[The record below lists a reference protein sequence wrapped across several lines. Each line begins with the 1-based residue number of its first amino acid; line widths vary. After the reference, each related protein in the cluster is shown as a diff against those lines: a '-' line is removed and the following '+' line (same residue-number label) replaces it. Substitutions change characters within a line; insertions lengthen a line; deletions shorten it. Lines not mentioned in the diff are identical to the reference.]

1 MNLNNR
7 YAYFFIL
14 PAFLYLAIWLFFPI
28 LNNFYL
34 SLLDAETARSRDY
47 FFVGLD
53 NYKELFQDKIFW
65 RALSHN
71 IIWVILSILIPLVL
85 GLVLAAMLY
94 NMRSRLFYASI
105 FFIPHTFALIITAIV
120 WRWMYHPKY
129 GLINQTLDNLGL
141 GYFKMHWLGDENVAL
156 IAVNMMGSWSYY
168 GFCVLIFLAGLQN
181 IDPTLNDAAKI
192 DGAGPI
198 QRFFKITIPLLRNTF
213 MFLIIWTIIGSMRFF
228 DLIFV
233 ATNGTPNLATD
244 ITGLYI
250 YRLIMQQGRVTYAG
264 SISVILTIII
274 LIMSIYVIRNLMR
287 ENE

>member
-1 MNLNNR
+1 MTLNNKT
-7 YAYFFIL
+7 AYLFIL
-14 PAFLYLAIWLFFPI
+14 PGFLYLAIWLFFPI

-129 GLINQTLDNLGL
+129 GLINQTLDNIGL
-141 GYFKMHWLGDENVAL
+141 GYFKMHWLGDENIAL

>member
-1 MNLNNR
+1 MKLNNR

-14 PAFLYLAIWLFFPI
+14 PAFLYLSVWLFFPI

-129 GLINQTLDNLGL
+129 GLINQTLENIGL

-274 LIMSIYVIRNLMR
+274 LTMSIFVIRNLMR

>member
-1 MNLNNR
+1 MKLNNKT
-7 YAYFFIL
+7 AYFFIF

-71 IIWVILSILIPLVL
+71 IIWVILSILIPLVI
-85 GLVLAAMLY
+85 GLILAAMLY

-141 GYFKMHWLGDENVAL
+141 GYFKMHWLGDENIAL

-274 LIMSIYVIRNLMR
+274 LIMSIYVIKNLMR

>member
-1 MNLNNR
+1 MKLNNNT
-7 YAYFFIL
+7 AYFFIL
-14 PAFLYLAIWLFFPI
+14 PGFLYLSIWLFFPI

-141 GYFKMHWLGDENVAL
+141 GYFKMHWLGDENIAL

-274 LIMSIYVIRNLMR
+274 LFMSIYVIKNLMR

>member
-1 MNLNNR
+1 MKLNNNT
-7 YAYFFIL
+7 AYFFIL
-14 PAFLYLAIWLFFPI
+14 PGFLYLSIWLFFPI

-274 LIMSIYVIRNLMR
+274 LTMSIFVIRNLMR

>member
-14 PAFLYLAIWLFFPI
+14 PGFLYLSVWLFFPI

-71 IIWVILSILIPLVL
+71 IIWVILSILIPLIL

-274 LIMSIYVIRNLMR
+274 LTMSIFVIRNLMR

>member
-1 MNLNNR
+1 
-7 YAYFFIL
+7 
-14 PAFLYLAIWLFFPI
+14 
-28 LNNFYL
+28 
-34 SLLDAETARSRDY
+34 
-47 FFVGLD
+47 
-53 NYKELFQDKIFW
+53 
-65 RALSHN
+65 
-71 IIWVILSILIPLVL
+71 
-85 GLVLAAMLY
+85 MLY

-274 LIMSIYVIRNLMR
+274 LTMSIFVIRNLMR

>member
-1 MNLNNR
+1 M
-7 YAYFFIL
+7 
-14 PAFLYLAIWLFFPI
+14 
-28 LNNFYL
+28 
-34 SLLDAETARSRDY
+34 
-47 FFVGLD
+47 
-53 NYKELFQDKIFW
+53 KDKIFW
-65 RALSHN
+65 RALLHN
-71 IIWVILSILIPLVL
+71 IIWVILSIFFPLVI
-85 GLVLAAMLY
+85 GLILAAILY

-129 GLINQTLDNLGL
+129 GLINQTLDYLGL
-141 GYFKMHWLGDENVAL
+141 GFFKMHWLGSENTAL
-156 IAVNMMGSWSYY
+156 VAVNMMGSWSYY

-198 QRFFKITIPLLRNTF
+198 QRFFKITVPLLKNTF
-213 MFLIIWTIIGSMRFF
+213 MFLVIWTIIGSMRFF

-264 SISVILTIII
+264 TISVILTLFI
-274 LIMSIYVIRNLMR
+274 LSMSFFVIKNLMK
-287 ENE
+287 END

>member
-1 MNLNNR
+1 MKLNNR

-14 PAFLYLAIWLFFPI
+14 PAFLYLSVWLFFPI

-129 GLINQTLDNLGL
+129 GLINQTLDNIGL

-274 LIMSIYVIRNLMR
+274 LTMSIFVIRNLMR

>member
-7 YAYFFIL
+7 NAYFFIL
-14 PAFLYLAIWLFFPI
+14 PGFLYLSVWLFFPI

-274 LIMSIYVIRNLMR
+274 LVMSIFVIRNLMR

>member
-1 MNLNNR
+1 MTLLNKN
-7 YAYFFIL
+7 AYFFLL
-14 PAFLYLAIWLFFPI
+14 PAIIDLAIWLFFPL
-28 LNNFYL
+28 LNNTYL
-34 SLLDAETARSRDY
+34 SLLNAETARSRDY

-53 NYKELFQDKIFW
+53 NYAELIKDKIFW
-65 RALSHN
+65 RALLHN
-71 IIWVILSILIPLVL
+71 IIWVILSIFFPLVI
-85 GLVLAAMLY
+85 GLILAAILY

-129 GLINQTLDNLGL
+129 GLINQTLDYLGL
-141 GYFKMHWLGDENVAL
+141 GFFKMHWLGSENTAL
-156 IAVNMMGSWSYY
+156 VAVNMMGSWSYY

-198 QRFFKITIPLLRNTF
+198 QRFFKITVPLLKNTF
-213 MFLIIWTIIGSMRFF
+213 MFLVIWTIIGSMRFF

-264 SISVILTIII
+264 TISVILTLFI
-274 LIMSIYVIRNLMR
+274 LSMSFFVIKNLMK
-287 ENE
+287 END

>member
-1 MNLNNR
+1 MTNLNKN
-7 YAYFFIL
+7 AYYFLF
-14 PAFLYLAIWLFFPI
+14 PALIYLAIWLFYPLF
-28 LNNFYL
+28 NNAYL

-53 NYKELFQDKIFW
+53 NYSELIRDQIFW
-65 RALSHN
+65 RALLHN
-71 IIWVILSILIPLVL
+71 IIWVVLSIFIPLL
-85 GLVLAAMLY
+85 IGLILAAMLY

-120 WRWMYHPKY
+120 WRWIYHPKY

-141 GYFKMHWLGDENVAL
+141 GFFKMHWLGDENIAL
-156 IAVNMMGSWSYY
+156 VAVNMMGSWSYY

-198 QRFFKITIPLLRNTF
+198 QRFFKITVPLLKNTF
-213 MFLIIWTIIGSMRFF
+213 MFLVVWTIIGSMRFF

-264 SISVILTIII
+264 TISVILTLFI
-274 LIMSIYVIRNLMR
+274 LAMSFFVIKNLMR

>member
-274 LIMSIYVIRNLMR
+274 LVMSIFVIRNLMR

>member
-1 MNLNNR
+1 MTSLNKN
-7 YAYFFIL
+7 AYYFLF
-14 PAFLYLAIWLFFPI
+14 PALIYLAIWLFYPLF
-28 LNNFYL
+28 NNAYL

-53 NYKELFQDKIFW
+53 NYSELIRDQIFW
-65 RALSHN
+65 RALLHN
-71 IIWVILSILIPLVL
+71 IIWVILSIFIPLL
-85 GLVLAAMLY
+85 IGLILAAILY

-120 WRWMYHPKY
+120 WRWIYHPKY

-141 GYFKMHWLGDENVAL
+141 GSFKMHWLGNENIAL
-156 IAVNMMGSWSYY
+156 VAVNMMGSWSYY

-198 QRFFKITIPLLRNTF
+198 QRFFKITVPLLKNTF
-213 MFLIIWTIIGSMRFF
+213 MFLVVWTIIGSMRFF

-264 SISVILTIII
+264 TISVILTLFI
-274 LIMSIYVIRNLMR
+274 LAMSFFVIKNLMR

>member
-1 MNLNNR
+1 MKKLNNN
-7 YAYFFIL
+7 AYFFL
-14 PAFLYLAIWLFFPI
+14 FPAFIYLAIWLFYPLF
-28 LNNFYL
+28 NNAYL

-53 NYKELFQDKIFW
+53 NYAELVSDKIFW
-65 RALSHN
+65 RALLHN
-71 IIWVILSILIPLVL
+71 LIWVILSIFIPLII
-85 GLVLAAMLY
+85 GLILAAMLY
-94 NMRSRLFYASI
+94 NKKSRLFYASI

-120 WRWMYHPKY
+120 WRWIYHPKY

-141 GYFKMHWLGDENVAL
+141 GYFKMHWLGNENVAL

-198 QRFFKITIPLLRNTF
+198 QRFFKITIPLLKNTF
-213 MFLIIWTIIGSMRFF
+213 MFLVVWTIIGSMRFF

-233 ATNGTPNLATD
+233 ATNGTPNLSTD

-264 SISVILTIII
+264 TISVILTLII
-274 LIMSIYVIRNLMR
+274 LAMSFFVIKNLMR

>member
-1 MNLNNR
+1 MTLLNKN
-7 YAYFFIL
+7 AYFFLL
-14 PAFLYLAIWLFFPI
+14 PAIIYLAIWLFFPL
-28 LNNFYL
+28 LNNTYL
-34 SLLDAETARSRDY
+34 SLLNAETARSRDY

-53 NYKELFQDKIFW
+53 NYAELMKDKIFW
-65 RALSHN
+65 RALLHN
-71 IIWVILSILIPLVL
+71 IIWVILSIFFPLVI
-85 GLVLAAMLY
+85 GLILAAILY

-141 GYFKMHWLGDENVAL
+141 GFFKMHWLGNENTAL
-156 IAVNMMGSWSYY
+156 VAVNMMGSWSYY

-198 QRFFKITIPLLRNTF
+198 QRFFKITVPLLKNTF
-213 MFLIIWTIIGSMRFF
+213 MFLVIWTIIGSMRFF

-264 SISVILTIII
+264 TISVILTLFI
-274 LIMSIYVIRNLMR
+274 LSMSFFVIKNLMK
-287 ENE
+287 END

>member
-1 MNLNNR
+1 MTNLNKN
-7 YAYFFIL
+7 AYYFLF
-14 PAFLYLAIWLFFPI
+14 PALIYLTIWLFYPLF
-28 LNNFYL
+28 NNAYL

-53 NYKELFQDKIFW
+53 NYSELIRDQIFW
-65 RALSHN
+65 RALLHN
-71 IIWVILSILIPLVL
+71 IIWVVLSIFIPLL
-85 GLVLAAMLY
+85 IGLILAAMLY

-120 WRWMYHPKY
+120 WRWIYHPKY

-141 GYFKMHWLGDENVAL
+141 GSFKMHWLGNENIAL
-156 IAVNMMGSWSYY
+156 VAVNMMGSWSYY

-198 QRFFKITIPLLRNTF
+198 QRFFKITVPLLKNTF
-213 MFLIIWTIIGSMRFF
+213 MFLVVWTIIGSMRFF

-233 ATNGTPNLATD
+233 ATNGTPNLSTD

-264 SISVILTIII
+264 TISVILTLFI
-274 LIMSIYVIRNLMR
+274 LAMSFFVIKNLMR

>member
-14 PAFLYLAIWLFFPI
+14 PGFLYLSVWLFFPI

-71 IIWVILSILIPLVL
+71 IIWVILSILIPLIL

-233 ATNGTPNLATD
+233 ATNGTPNLSTD

-274 LIMSIYVIRNLMR
+274 LFMSIFVIRNLMR

>member
-1 MNLNNR
+1 MKLNNNT
-7 YAYFFIL
+7 AYFFIL
-14 PAFLYLAIWLFFPI
+14 PGFLYLAVWLFFPI

-141 GYFKMHWLGDENVAL
+141 GYFKMHWLGDENIAL

-274 LIMSIYVIRNLMR
+274 LTMSIFVIRNLMR

>member
-1 MNLNNR
+1 MKLNNNT
-7 YAYFFIL
+7 AYFFIL
-14 PAFLYLAIWLFFPI
+14 PAFLYLAVWLFFPI

-274 LIMSIYVIRNLMR
+274 LFMSIYVIKNLMR

>member
-1 MNLNNR
+1 MDILNKN
-7 YAYFFIL
+7 AYLFLF
-14 PAFLYLAIWLFFPI
+14 PAIIYLAIWLFYPLF
-28 LNNFYL
+28 NNAYL

-53 NYKELFQDKIFW
+53 NYSELIRDQIFW
-65 RALSHN
+65 RALLHN
-71 IIWVILSILIPLVL
+71 IIWVVLSIFIPLL
-85 GLVLAAMLY
+85 IGLILAAMLY

-120 WRWMYHPKY
+120 WRWIYHPKY

-141 GYFKMHWLGDENVAL
+141 GSFKMHWLGNENIAL
-156 IAVNMMGSWSYY
+156 VAVNMMGSWSYY

-198 QRFFKITIPLLRNTF
+198 QRFFKITVPLLKNTF
-213 MFLIIWTIIGSMRFF
+213 MFLVVWTIIGSMRFF

-233 ATNGTPNLATD
+233 ATNGTPNLSTD

-264 SISVILTIII
+264 TISVILTLFI
-274 LIMSIYVIRNLMR
+274 LAMSFFVIKNLMR

>member
-1 MNLNNR
+1 MNIFKKN
-7 YAYFFIL
+7 AYFFLFPGLI
-14 PAFLYLAIWLFFPI
+14 YLSVWLFYPI

-34 SLLDAETARSRDY
+34 STLDAETARSRDY
-47 FFVGLD
+47 FFVGLS
-53 NYKELFQDKIFW
+53 NYKELFYDQIFW

-71 IIWVILSILIPLVL
+71 LIWVILSIFIPVVVGLI
-85 GLVLAAMLY
+85 LAAMLY

-120 WRWMYHPKY
+120 WRWIYHPKY
-129 GLINQTLDNLGL
+129 GLVNQTLDNIGL
-141 GYFKMHWLGDENVAL
+141 GFMKMHWLGDENVAL

-198 QRFFKITIPLLRNTF
+198 QRFFKITIPLLKNTF
-213 MFLIIWTIIGSMRFF
+213 MFLIVWTIIGSMRFF

-233 ATNGTPNLATD
+233 ATNGTPHYSTD

-264 SISVILTIII
+264 AISVILTLMI
-274 LIMSIYVIRNLMR
+274 LSMSVFVIRNLMR
-287 ENE
+287 END

>member
-1 MNLNNR
+1 MKLNNKT
-7 YAYFFIL
+7 AYFFIL
-14 PAFLYLAIWLFFPI
+14 PGFLYLAIWLFFPI

-71 IIWVILSILIPLVL
+71 IIWVILSILIPLVI

-129 GLINQTLDNLGL
+129 GLINQTLENIGL
-141 GYFKMHWLGDENVAL
+141 GYFKMHWLGDENIAL

-274 LIMSIYVIRNLMR
+274 LIMSIYVIRNIMR

>member
-7 YAYFFIL
+7 NAYFFIL
-14 PAFLYLAIWLFFPI
+14 PGFLYLSVWLFFPI

-274 LIMSIYVIRNLMR
+274 LTMSIFVIRNLMR

>member
-1 MNLNNR
+1 MDILNKN
-7 YAYFFIL
+7 AYLFWF
-14 PAFLYLAIWLFFPI
+14 PAIIYLAIWLFFPL
-28 LNNFYL
+28 LNNTYL

-53 NYKELFQDKIFW
+53 NYSELIRDQIFW
-65 RALSHN
+65 RALLHN
-71 IIWVILSILIPLVL
+71 IIWVVLSIFIPLL
-85 GLVLAAMLY
+85 IGLILAAMLY

-120 WRWMYHPKY
+120 WRWIYHPKY

-141 GYFKMHWLGDENVAL
+141 GSFKMHWLGNENIAL
-156 IAVNMMGSWSYY
+156 VAVNMMGSWSYY

-198 QRFFKITIPLLRNTF
+198 QRFFKITVPLLKNTF
-213 MFLIIWTIIGSMRFF
+213 MFLVVWTIIGSMRFF

-233 ATNGTPNLATD
+233 ATNGTPNLSTD

-264 SISVILTIII
+264 TISVILTLFI
-274 LIMSIYVIRNLMR
+274 LAMSFFVIKNLMR

>member
-1 MNLNNR
+1 MTNLNKN
-7 YAYFFIL
+7 AYYFLF
-14 PAFLYLAIWLFFPI
+14 PALIYLAIWLFYPLF
-28 LNNFYL
+28 NNAYL

-53 NYKELFQDKIFW
+53 NYSELIRDQIFW
-65 RALSHN
+65 RALLHN
-71 IIWVILSILIPLVL
+71 IIWVILSIFIPLL
-85 GLVLAAMLY
+85 IGLILAAILY

-120 WRWMYHPKY
+120 WRWIYHPKY

-141 GYFKMHWLGDENVAL
+141 GFFKMHWLGDENIAL
-156 IAVNMMGSWSYY
+156 VAVNMMGSWSYY

-198 QRFFKITIPLLRNTF
+198 QRFFKITVPLLKNTF
-213 MFLIIWTIIGSMRFF
+213 MFLVVWTIIGSMRFF

-264 SISVILTIII
+264 TISVILTLFI
-274 LIMSIYVIRNLMR
+274 LAMSFFVIKNLMR

>member
-1 MNLNNR
+1 MKLNNR

-14 PAFLYLAIWLFFPI
+14 PAFLYLSVWLFFPI

-274 LIMSIYVIRNLMR
+274 LIMSIYVIKNLMR

>member
-1 MNLNNR
+1 MKLNNR

-14 PAFLYLAIWLFFPI
+14 PAFLYLSVWLFFPI

-141 GYFKMHWLGDENVAL
+141 GYFKMHWLGDENIAL

-168 GFCVLIFLAGLQN
+168 GFCVLIF
-181 IDPTLNDAAKI
+181 
-192 DGAGPI
+192 
-198 QRFFKITIPLLRNTF
+198 
-213 MFLIIWTIIGSMRFF
+213 
-228 DLIFV
+228 
-233 ATNGTPNLATD
+233 
-244 ITGLYI
+244 
-250 YRLIMQQGRVTYAG
+250 
-264 SISVILTIII
+264 
-274 LIMSIYVIRNLMR
+274 
-287 ENE
+287 

>member
-1 MNLNNR
+1 MTLLNKN
-7 YAYFFIL
+7 AYFFLL
-14 PAFLYLAIWLFFPI
+14 PAIIYLAIWLFFP
-28 LNNFYL
+28 LLSNTYL
-34 SLLDAETARSRDY
+34 SLLNAETARSRDY

-53 NYKELFQDKIFW
+53 NYAELMKDKIFW
-65 RALSHN
+65 RALLHN
-71 IIWVILSILIPLVL
+71 IIWVILSIFFPLVI
-85 GLVLAAMLY
+85 GLILAAILY

-141 GYFKMHWLGDENVAL
+141 GFFKMHWLGNENTAL
-156 IAVNMMGSWSYY
+156 VAVNMMGSWSYY

-198 QRFFKITIPLLRNTF
+198 QRFFKITVPLLKNTF
-213 MFLIIWTIIGSMRFF
+213 MFLVIWTIIGSMRFF

-264 SISVILTIII
+264 TISVILTLFI
-274 LIMSIYVIRNLMR
+274 LSMSFFVIKNLMK
-287 ENE
+287 END

>member
-1 MNLNNR
+1 MTNLNKN
-7 YAYFFIL
+7 AYYFLF
-14 PAFLYLAIWLFFPI
+14 PAFIYLAIWLFFP
-28 LNNFYL
+28 LVNNAYL

-53 NYKELFQDKIFW
+53 NYAELISDKIFW
-65 RALSHN
+65 RALLHN
-71 IIWVILSILIPLVL
+71 IIWVILSIFIPLVI
-85 GLVLAAMLY
+85 GLILAAMLY

-141 GYFKMHWLGDENVAL
+141 GFFKMHWLGDENIAL
-156 IAVNMMGSWSYY
+156 VAVNMMGSWSYY

-198 QRFFKITIPLLRNTF
+198 QRFFKITVPLLKNTF
-213 MFLIIWTIIGSMRFF
+213 MFLVVWTIIGSMRFF

-233 ATNGTPNLATD
+233 ATNGTPNLSTD

-264 SISVILTIII
+264 TISVILTLFI
-274 LIMSIYVIRNLMR
+274 LTMSFFVIKNLMR
-287 ENE
+287 END